1 MTSPIWQVE
10 VTCTVHAWPPP
21 TTVEWYRNGALLPP
35 AHTVTASRG
44 PVHRLII
51 PAIGNRDTF
60 GRYSC
65 RAVNSLG
72 EAMRRT
78 EVGGLADSAV
88 FAAEEADPATLAWT
102 VRSVH
107 GPNNYKDTKP

>member
-1 MTSPIWQVE
+1 ME

-65 RAVNSLG
+65 RAVNVLG

-78 EVGGLADSAV
+78 EVGGLADPAV
-88 FAAEEADPATLAWT
+88 FAAQEEEAADPAALAWT
-102 VRSVH
+102 VRSEH
-107 GPNNYKDTKP
+107 GPNNYKDTKA